1 MSEIKHKEI
10 QYNYVFIALY
20 SLYILF
26 TLLVFISSDYGNENV
41 GLAVSFLV
49 TFLLL
54 SYFVYMLGRIKI
66 SLTETT
72 LHVEMGFGF
81 SKHCFKVESIN
92 KGSIKIESLP
102 WWFGFGHKQVNGN
115 RTFFRIGFGN
125 LISFVYQGE
134 KYFISTRNPKEF
146 FEELAS

>member
-20 SLYILF
+20 SLYFLF
-26 TLLVFISSDYGNENV
+26 TVLVFISSDYGNENV
-41 GLAVSFLV
+41 GLALSFLV

-54 SYFVYMLGRIKI
+54 SYFVYMLGRMKI

-81 SKHCFKVESIN
+81 SSQYFEVESIH
-92 KGSIKIESLP
+92 KESVKIESLP
-102 WWFGFGHKQVNGN
+102 WWFGFGNKIAIKN
-115 RTFFRIGFGN
+115 RTFFKIGLGS
-125 LISFVYQGE
+125 LVSFVYQGE
-134 KYFISTRNPKEF
+134 KYFISTRNPKDF